1 MYQQVRREIFR
12 DYDGMDNDP
21 IIPSLDIYS
30 DESTLKNEY
39 GDILT
44 VRSPN
49 ENVQNILNN
58 LFYDVLNIEFN
69 L

>member
-1 MYQQVRREIFR
+1 
-12 DYDGMDNDP
+12 MDNDP
-21 IIPSLDIYS
+21 IIIALDIYS

-49 ENVQNILNN
+49 ENVQAILNN